1 MEKLKIEALYDGNCA
16 LCLRTKTMLRKM
28 DLFKKV
34 TWLSLQEFE
43 EIHKDGRFTAK
54 DLRSELHILLPNQRV
69 LKGFKAIRRLLLIS
83 PYTFIVACILYLPF
97 LHLIGDPIYKWIA
110 RNRHLFFKQK
120 CDDGS
125 CSL

>member
-1 MEKLKIEALYDGNCA
+1 MGKLEIVALYDGNCA
-16 LCLRTKTMLRKM
+16 LCLRTKTILQKI

-43 EIHKDGRFTAK
+43 EVQKDARFTAK
-54 DLRSELHILLPNQRV
+54 ELRSELHILLPNQRV
-69 LKGFKAIRRLLLIS
+69 LKGYKAVRRILLIS
-83 PYTFIVACILYLPF
+83 PYTFIFASILYLPF
-97 LHLIGDPIYKWIA
+97 LHFIGDPIYRWIA

>member
-1 MEKLKIEALYDGNCA
+1 MGKLEIVVLYDGNCA
-16 LCLRTKTMLRKM
+16 LCLRTKTILQKI

-43 EIHKDGRFTAK
+43 EVQKDARFTAK
-54 DLRSELHILLPNQRV
+54 ELRSELHILLPNQRV
-69 LKGFKAIRRLLLIS
+69 LKGYKAVRRILLIS
-83 PYTFIVACILYLPF
+83 PYTFIFASILYLPF
-97 LHLIGDPIYKWIA
+97 LHFIGDPIYRWIA

>member
-54 DLRSELHILLPNQRV
+54 DLRSGFIFFFQINECLRG
-69 LKGFKAIRRLLLIS
+69 LKL
-83 PYTFIVACILYLPF
+83 
-97 LHLIGDPIYKWIA
+97 
-110 RNRHLFFKQK
+110 
-120 CDDGS
+120 
-125 CSL
+125 